1 MAEETLSFR
10 TEVGKILH
18 IVANALYSD
27 KQVFLRE
34 LISNASDACDRLR
47 YLALTQ
53 PGLIADDPEFRVKIA
68 ADAKARTLTIEDN
81 GIGMNR
87 DGLVEDLGTIARS
100 GSSAFL
106 DQLTGDAR
114 QDLALIGQF
123 GVGFYSGFMVADRIE
138 VLSRRAGEAQGW
150 HWASD
155 GQGAFTIGEA
165 EKPSRGTKITLH
177 LKQDADEF
185 LEPARLRRIVATYS
199 DHISLP
205 IVLVEDGKDQTVN
218 RGSALWSRPK
228 SEIADDQY
236 KEFYRHVGHMMDD
249 PWLTLH
255 WKAEGRVQY
264 TGLLFVPSVRPM
276 DVFQPERR
284 HGVKLYVKRV
294 FITDRCEE
302 LVPPWLR
309 FLRGLI
315 DSEDLPLNVSREML
329 QKNPLV
335 ARIRSALTKR
345 VLGDLVKKAETDADD
360 YAKFW
365 NNFGAVLKEGLY
377 EDAESRD
384 DLLKLVRFRST
395 HGDGLASLDDYV
407 GRMKPGQQSIYYITG
422 DEIDALAKSPQLEGF
437 RAKGVEVLLLTD
449 PVDDFWIPSVGTYKE
464 KPFRSATRAGAE
476 LGSIEGAPAD
486 KTDGEKKDAAEK
498 APGIDSLLAMFKLEL
513 GDKVKDVRV
522 SERLTDS
529 PVCLVADDGDIDI
542 HLERLLRQ
550 HRQLENSLT
559 RVLEVNA
566 AHPLIR
572 ALAGIVGKDGA
583 GERVSEAAWLLL
595 DQARILEGE
604 TPPDPAAFTRR
615 LADVMTRGLTTA
627 A

>member
-53 PGLIADDPEFRVKIA
+53 PDLIADDPEFRVKIA

-106 DQLTGDAR
+106 EQLTGDSKK
-114 QDLALIGQF
+114 DLALIGQF

-165 EKPSRGTKITLH
+165 EKPSRGTTITLH

-205 IVLVEDGKDQTVN
+205 IVLAEDGKDETVN
-218 RGSALWSRPK
+218 RGSALWSRSK
-228 SEIADDQY
+228 SEITDDQY

-309 FLRGLI
+309 FLRGLV

-335 ARIRSALTKR
+335 ARIRGALTKR
-345 VLGDLVKKAETDADD
+345 VLGDLVKKAEKEPED
-360 YAKFW
+360 YATFW

-377 EDAESRD
+377 EDAESRE

-476 LGSIEGAPAD
+476 LGSIEGAATD

-513 GDKVKDVRV
+513 GDKVKDVRL

-529 PVCLVADDGDIDI
+529 PVCLVADENDIDI

-566 AHPLIR
+566 THPLIR
-572 ALAGIVGKDGA
+572 ALAGIVGKDGS

>member
-1 MAEETLSFR
+1 
-10 TEVGKILH
+10 
-18 IVANALYSD
+18 
-27 KQVFLRE
+27 
-34 LISNASDACDRLR
+34 
-47 YLALTQ
+47 
-53 PGLIADDPEFRVKIA
+53 
-68 ADAKARTLTIEDN
+68 
-81 GIGMNR
+81 
-87 DGLVEDLGTIARS
+87 
-100 GSSAFL
+100 
-106 DQLTGDAR
+106 
-114 QDLALIGQF
+114 
-123 GVGFYSGFMVADRIE
+123 
-138 VLSRRAGEAQGW
+138 
-150 HWASD
+150 
-155 GQGAFTIGEA
+155 
-165 EKPSRGTKITLH
+165 
-177 LKQDADEF
+177 
-185 LEPARLRRIVATYS
+185 
-199 DHISLP
+199 
-205 IVLVEDGKDQTVN
+205 
-218 RGSALWSRPK
+218 
-228 SEIADDQY
+228 
-236 KEFYRHVGHMMDD
+236 
-249 PWLTLH
+249 
-255 WKAEGRVQY
+255 
-264 TGLLFVPSVRPM
+264 
-276 DVFQPERR
+276 
-284 HGVKLYVKRV
+284 
-294 FITDRCEE
+294 
-302 LVPPWLR
+302 VPPWLR

-365 NNFGAVLKEGLY
+365 NNFGAVMKEGLY

-476 LGSIEGAPAD
+476 LGSIEGAAAD

-615 LADVMTRGLTTA
+615 LADVMTRGLA
-627 A
+627 GAV